1 MPTDVLILGATALLA
16 VVALVAA
23 VVTVRAARVVTRA
36 ATERPVSS
44 PGLVS
49 AAPAQDAAA
58 AEQVGDVL
66 LPVPYEAPIGPL
78 APSQARVVEGR
89 VVVVPTEQQVV
100 ATALNRP
107 ATRLTVVVH
116 GIAHALRPESRDR
129 IAALM
134 RRELNRRRRERS
146 RAARRAAHTH
156 VPTAGPNI
164 GPNTAPATSWVATD
178 TDAHPGGRSA

>member
-23 VVTVRAARVVTRA
+23 VVTVRAARIVTRA
-36 ATERPVSS
+36 AVEQPDA
-44 PGLVS
+44 PA
-49 AAPAQDAAA
+49 AAPTQPAADASADD
-58 AEQVGDVL
+58 DVL
-66 LPVPYEAPIGPL
+66 LPVPYEPPTGPL

-89 VVVVPTEQQVV
+89 VVIVPTEQQVV

-156 VPTAGPNI
+156 VPAPAS
-164 GPNTAPATSWVATD
+164 NTAPSTGSATSWVATD
-178 TDAHPGGRSA
+178 TDEHPGGRSA

>member
-23 VVTVRAARVVTRA
+23 VVTVRAARIVTRA
-36 ATERPVSS
+36 A
-44 PGLVS
+44 
-49 AAPAQDAAA
+49 
-58 AEQVGDVL
+58 AEQPDAPTAASTQPVADASADDDVL
-66 LPVPYEAPIGPL
+66 LPVPYEAPAGPL
-78 APSQARVVEGR
+78 TPSQARVVEGR
-89 VVVVPTEQQVV
+89 VVIVPTEQQVV

-156 VPTAGPNI
+156 VPAAAPNV
-164 GPNTAPATSWVATD
+164 PSATSWVATD
-178 TDAHPGGRSA
+178 TDEHPGGRTA

>member
-1 MPTDVLILGATALLA
+1 MPTDVLILSATAVLA

-36 ATERPVSS
+36 ATEQPASETEQAESHGAVD
-44 PGLVS
+44 S
-49 AAPAQDAAA
+49 ATDD
-58 AEQVGDVL
+58 DVL
-66 LPVPYEAPIGPL
+66 LPVPYEAPTGPL

-89 VVVVPTEQQVV
+89 VVILPTEQQVV

-156 VPTAGPNI
+156 VPSPAQDTQS
-164 GPNTAPATSWVATD
+164 ATSWVATD
-178 TDAHPGGRSA
+178 TDEHPGGRSA